1 MGKCQGVFHEY
12 QVVSVSGEEWQARL
26 RGQMGQLM
34 KGEGKESTLQ
44 RIFNQ
49 MDHIIRF
56 VRVSKDNSNLFKLR
70 DWIKWVY
77 KRIRYTNVI
86 IGINF

>member
-49 MDHIIRF
+49 MDRSVYIF
-56 VRVSKDNSNLFKLR
+56 VSLMPSKEHC
-70 DWIKWVY
+70 
-77 KRIRYTNVI
+77 TE
-86 IGINF
+86 